1 MVNGARRVIVQSAV
15 ALVAASACV
24 TSLAWAAPQ
33 STSSSFTHVAGFDH
47 IVTDKFEY
55 NLNSGDFT
63 IPGHFSATRAGTDL
77 SADAATGNSK
87 RKLLHAVGRVVL
99 HSIQG
104 ASGGAVAQRPSTLTS
119 DKLDADGA
127 RKMYTATGNMH
138 FTQEGGREANSD
150 NAVLD
155 DANHHL
161 HMEGNVHVRNG
172 EQTIDAAVLDYDTLS
187 GQLIGSGN
195 VTISTPVETP
205 TPGAS
210 GTAKPKRKKLPF

>member
-1 MVNGARRVIVQSAV
+1 MVNGRRRLALRSA
-15 ALVAASACV
+15 ATLIAASACV
-24 TSLAWAAPQ
+24 TSLAWAAAPA
-33 STSSSFTHVAGFDH
+33 SSSFTHVAGFDH

-77 SADAATGNSK
+77 SADSATGNSK
-87 RKLLHAVGRVVL
+87 RKMLHAVGRVVL
-99 HSIQG
+99 HSTQG
-104 ASGGAVAQRPSTLTS
+104 AGGGISQRPSTLTS
-119 DKLDADGA
+119 DKLDADGF
-127 RKMYTATGNMH
+127 RKLYTATGNMH
-138 FTQEGGREANSD
+138 FVQEGGREANSD

-205 TPGAS
+205 TPGAA
-210 GTAKPKRKKLPF
+210 GTAKPKRKKLPI